1 MSSQPAPNAPSAAKP
16 VPRVQV
22 ECELRQHF
30 LIYFDAR
37 LEFMLTEL
45 DSSLFDRSNHS
56 RSNADQTMY
65 MEGLKALRANA
76 QSMRESFNTHLGTQF
91 DAYFKAAATRQSGSA
106 DLDCDDLQLV
116 DQEEWEDDLAVSIM
130 ASRAES
136 HSAQTLWALNQRLAV
151 IRGGQVA
158 DEQENPCGPSNVAR
172 AIQVAIKP
180 LDAHEKIKSSIY
192 AQFDSDVLRLMP
204 DYLIEANALMADN
217 GILPNLRFST
227 KKAGGSSNIG
237 PLPGDDA
244 AETEAKPGGP
254 ADPAAVAA
262 MTAAAP
268 PRDYYQREQ
277 GILDA
282 IIQWQL
288 QSLARGSTGVTS
300 QGVEFGSL
308 FSQNATEKERFS
320 SDDYVQVLNDLQR
333 TQREKGITKQ
343 RDSASIA
350 SVEQQLVGEL
360 KTFGGKDRR
369 KVSGPDA
376 NTIDLVGMIFN
387 NVLDDDSLPA
397 NVKALISHLHTPFLK
412 IALLDKQFFAKAEH
426 PARRLVNELAEA
438 GAYWIVDGRDDL
450 KVYDKIQYVV
460 NRIME
465 DFGSDIS
472 FVFELLEEFSDF
484 TANLQKR
491 VALAEKR
498 TSQAEQG
505 LDKLEVA
512 RAQAKCL
519 VQRRA
524 AAKDLPLAASE
535 LLETVWADFLVFVY
549 LRFGS
554 DSDTWKKAVVML
566 NQAVVRVHASI
577 LAQTTGAI
585 TSHAAI
591 ERIDAAL
598 RKAVVGV
605 GYAEQDADN
614 ILNAVQAASR
624 LEPDAQWTAKY
635 RKPGA
640 LASKPAV
647 AGNTARA
654 DAKTPAA
661 GTHAAKAK
669 DKPVARAFIEPEV
682 VDLEATNDAAI
693 DAALAAD
700 IALDFEHNPLTDD
713 LNEQER
719 KIRHQLENVAYGTWF
734 EFLGPNGELERR
746 LKLAWFSSMS
756 GNYMFVN
763 QAGIKVLVEPVN
775 KLATAMHK
783 GKVRISAD
791 TGKSLMER
799 VFGAIV
805 NSLKLSV

>member
-1 MSSQPAPNAPSAAKP
+1 MSSQSAPSAPSAAKP

-22 ECELRQHF
+22 ECELRKHF
-30 LIYFDAR
+30 LAYFDAK
-37 LEFMLTEL
+37 LEHMLTEL
-45 DSSLFDRSNHS
+45 DGSLFDRSNNS
-56 RSNADQTMY
+56 KSNTDQTIY
-65 MEGLKALRANA
+65 IEGLKALRASSQDIRDA
-76 QSMRESFNTHLGTQF
+76 FNGHLGSQF
-91 DAYFKAAATRQSGSA
+91 DAYFKMAPKRQGGSA
-106 DLDCDDLQLV
+106 DLDCDDLELV

-130 ASRAES
+130 ASRADS
-136 HSAQTLWALNQRLAV
+136 YCAQILWALNQRLAV
-151 IRGGQVA
+151 IRGGQVGE
-158 DEQENPCGPSNVAR
+158 EQENPCGPGSLAR

-180 LDAHEKIKSSIY
+180 LDAHEKIKSCIY
-192 AQFDSDVLRLMP
+192 AQFDINVLRLMP
-204 DYLIEANALMADN
+204 DYLTEANALMASN

-227 KKAGGSSNIG
+227 KKKGDSSNIG
-237 PLPGDDA
+237 PLPGTENKVADA
-244 AETEAKPGGP
+244 
-254 ADPAAVAA
+254 AAVAA

-277 GILDA
+277 SILDA

-288 QSLARGSTGVTS
+288 QSLARGGTGVTS

-308 FSQNATEKERFS
+308 FSQNASEQERFS
-320 SDDYVQVLNDLQR
+320 SDEYVQVLNDLQR
-333 TQREKGITKQ
+333 SQQEQGIAKQ
-343 RDSASIA
+343 RDTTSIA
-350 SVEQQLVGEL
+350 NVEKQLIGEL

-438 GAYWIVDGRDDL
+438 GGYWIVDGRDDL
-450 KVYDKIQYVV
+450 KVYNKIEYVV

-465 DFGSDIS
+465 DFGSDIG

-512 RAQAKCL
+512 RAQTKCL
-519 VQRRA
+519 VQRRGV
-524 AAKDLPLAASE
+524 AKDLPLAASE
-535 LLETVWADFLVFVY
+535 LLETAWSDFLVFVY

-577 LAQTTGAI
+577 LAQTTGAV

-598 RKAVVGV
+598 RKAVIGV
-605 GYAEQDADN
+605 GYAEQDADG
-614 ILNAVQAASR
+614 ILNAVQNASR
-624 LEPDAQWTAKY
+624 VEPDAAWVAKY
-635 RKPGA
+635 KKPGA
-640 LASKPAV
+640 PANKAAASGP
-647 AGNTARA
+647 NARS
-654 DAKTPAA
+654 DAKSAAPATRATPP
-661 GTHAAKAK
+661 AKA
-669 DKPVARAFIEPEV
+669 VIETEV
-682 VDLEATNDAAI
+682 VDLEAANNAAI
-693 DAALAAD
+693 DAALATD

-719 KIRHQLENVAYGTWF
+719 KIREQLEEIAYGTWF
-734 EFLGPNGELERR
+734 EFLDANGAIERS

-775 KLATAMHK
+775 KLATDMNK
-783 GKVRISAD
+783 GKTRIAAAA
-791 TGKSLMER
+791 GKSLMER

>member
-1 MSSQPAPNAPSAAKP
+1 MSSQPAPSAPSAAKP

-22 ECELRQHF
+22 ECELRKHF
-30 LIYFDAR
+30 LAYFDTKLDR
-37 LEFMLTEL
+37 MLIEL
-45 DSSLFDRSNHS
+45 DGCLFERANNS
-56 RSNADQTMY
+56 RSNTDQTLY
-65 MEGLKALRANA
+65 MEGLKALRANTQA
-76 QSMRESFNTHLGTQF
+76 VRESFNVHLGTQF
-91 DAYFKAAATRQSGSA
+91 DAYFKMAPTRQGGSA
-106 DLDCDDLQLV
+106 DLDCDDLELV
-116 DQEEWEDDLAVSIM
+116 NQEEWEDDLAVSIM
-130 ASRAES
+130 ASRADS
-136 HSAQTLWALNQRLAV
+136 HCAQILWALNQRLAV
-151 IRGGQVA
+151 IRGGQVG
-158 DEQENPCGPSNVAR
+158 EELENPCGPSNVAR

-204 DYLIEANALMADN
+204 DYLTEANALMASN

-227 KKAGGSSNIG
+227 RKKGGSPNIG
-237 PLPGDDA
+237 QLPGDADA
-244 AETEAKPGGP
+244 ENKGDRV
-254 ADPAAVAA
+254 ADAAAVAA

-277 GILDA
+277 NILDA

-308 FSQNATEKERFS
+308 FSQNATEQERFS
-320 SDDYVQVLNDLQR
+320 SEEYVQVLNDLQR
-333 TQREKGITKQ
+333 SQREQGISKT
-343 RDSASIA
+343 RDTASIA

-438 GAYWIVDGRDDL
+438 GGYWIVDGRDDL
-450 KVYDKIQYVV
+450 KVYDKIEYVV

-519 VQRRA
+519 VRRRG
-524 AAKDLPLAASE
+524 AAKNLPLAASDA
-535 LLETVWADFLVFVY
+535 LETTWSDFLVFVY

-577 LAQTTGAI
+577 LAQTTGAV

-598 RKAVVGV
+598 RKALIAA
-605 GYAEQDADN
+605 GYAEQDADG
-614 ILNAVQAASR
+614 ILTAMQAASR
-624 LEPDAQWTAKY
+624 IKPDALWIANYK
-635 RKPGA
+635 
-640 LASKPAV
+640 KPA
-647 AGNTARA
+647 APNSSAAASGNKAA
-654 DAKTPAA
+654 PAA
-661 GTHAAKAK
+661 KSAPAAAR
-669 DKPVARAFIEPEV
+669 PAPLARAFIEPEV
-682 VDLEATNDAAI
+682 VDLDATNDAAI
-693 DAALAAD
+693 DPALATD
-700 IALDFEHNPLTDD
+700 IALDFKHNELTDD
-713 LNEQER
+713 LNEQEQKVR
-719 KIRHQLENVAYGTWF
+719 KQLEDIAYGTWF
-734 EFLGPNGELERR
+734 EFMGANGEVERR

-775 KLATAMHK
+775 SLATAIHK
-783 GKVRISAD
+783 GKVRISAEA
-791 TGKSLMER
+791 GKSLMER

>member
-1 MSSQPAPNAPSAAKP
+1 MSSQSAPSAPSAAKP

-22 ECELRQHF
+22 ECELRKHF
-30 LIYFDAR
+30 LAYFDAK
-37 LEFMLTEL
+37 LELMLAEL
-45 DSSLFDRSNHS
+45 DRSLFDRSNNS
-56 RSNADQTMY
+56 RSNTDQTLY
-65 MEGLKALRANA
+65 LEGLKALRANA
-76 QSMRESFNTHLGTQF
+76 QGLRGSFNAHLGSQF
-91 DAYFKAAATRQSGSA
+91 DAYFKMAPKRQGGSA
-106 DLDCDDLQLV
+106 ELDCDDLELV
-116 DQEEWEDDLAVSIM
+116 DQDEWEDDLAVSIM
-130 ASRAES
+130 ASRADS
-136 HSAQTLWALNQRLAV
+136 HCAQILWAFNQRLAV
-151 IRGGQVA
+151 IRGGQVGE
-158 DEQENPCGPSNVAR
+158 EQENPCGPSNVAR

-204 DYLIEANALMADN
+204 DYLTEANALMASN

-227 KKAGGSSNIG
+227 KKAGDSRNIG
-237 PLPGDDA
+237 PLPGDDGNR
-244 AETEAKPGGP
+244 EQV
-254 ADPAAVAA
+254 ADAAAVAA
-262 MTAAAP
+262 MAAAAP

-277 GILDA
+277 SILDA

-288 QSLARGSTGVTS
+288 QSLTRGATGVTS

-333 TQREKGITKQ
+333 AQREQGITKQ

-350 SVEQQLVGEL
+350 SVERQLVGEL

-512 RAQAKCL
+512 RAQARCL
-519 VQRRA
+519 VQRRG

-535 LLETVWADFLVFVY
+535 LLETVWSDFLVFVY

-577 LAQTTGAI
+577 LAQTTGAV

-591 ERIDAAL
+591 ERIDVAL
-598 RKAVVGV
+598 RKALIGV
-605 GYAEQDADN
+605 GYAEQDADG
-614 ILNAVQAASR
+614 ILSAVQHASR
-624 LEPDAQWTAKY
+624 VEPDAQWTAKY
-635 RKPGA
+635 RKP
-640 LASKPAV
+640 ASKAPA
-647 AGNTARA
+647 AGNTAAASDATTRPAGRA
-654 DAKTPAA
+654 AA
-661 GTHAAKAK
+661 AAR
-669 DKPVARAFIEPEV
+669 PVSRAFIEPEV
-682 VDLEATNDAAI
+682 VDMEATNDAAI

-700 IALDFEHNPLTDD
+700 IALDFEHNQLTDD

-719 KIRHQLENVAYGTWF
+719 KIREQLEHIAYGTWF
-734 EFLGPNGELERR
+734 EFLSSNGEVERR

-775 KLATAMHK
+775 KLATAIHK

-791 TGKSLMER
+791 AGKSLMER